1 MTIETWQR
9 HILYVE
15 MHTRKEGDSLQT
27 QMDILEF
34 IADKVKQAYQ
44 GFQNR
49 QYDQVQVAVKCTRAH
64 TRGEA
69 SGELGVTSASD
80 CSISSGLFAQRFDC

>member
-15 MHTRKEGDSLQT
+15 MRTRREGDSLQS
-27 QMDILEF
+27 QMDMIEF

-44 GFQNR
+44 DSQNR
-49 QYDQVQVAVKCTRAH
+49 QYD
-64 TRGEA
+64 
-69 SGELGVTSASD
+69 
-80 CSISSGLFAQRFDC
+80 